1 MLNRHSA
8 YIGIGSN
15 LGDKRENFRKAAD
28 LINSN
33 PKCRIIK
40 ASSIYE
46 TKPYG
51 FKHSSN
57 FLNAVMKIETEY
69 SLQDLFGFLKR
80 IEKKLG
86 RKKSEKWT
94 AREIDLDILFYDNL
108 VYSDQI
114 ITVPHKGI
122 TSRDFVLLPLQEL
135 EPDLIHPEL
144 KEKIADIST
153 GHLEKNIIRKIP
165 GKIIKKGI

>member
-1 MLNRHSA
+1 MSPHSA

-15 LGDKRENFRKAAD
+15 LGDKRANFKKAAD
-28 LINSN
+28 LINYS

-40 ASSIYE
+40 SSSIYE
-46 TKPYG
+46 TRPFG
-51 FKHSSN
+51 FEHESN
-57 FLNAVMKIETEY
+57 FLNAVIKIETGY
-69 SLQDLFGFLKR
+69 SLQDLFKFLKG

-108 VYSDQI
+108 IYSDENV
-114 ITVPHKGI
+114 TVPHKGI
-122 TSRDFVLLPLQEL
+122 TSRDFVLVPLEEM

-153 GHLEKNIIRKIP
+153 GHLKKNIIRKIP

>member
-33 PKCRIIK
+33 SKCRIIK

-46 TKPYG
+46 TKPFG
-51 FKHSSN
+51 FEHSSN

-69 SLQDLFGFLKR
+69 SLQDLFNFLKD

-86 RKKSEKWT
+86 RKKTDKWE
-94 AREIDLDILFYDNL
+94 AREIDLDILFYDDIVFTDEVL
-108 VYSDQI
+108 TI
-114 ITVPHKGI
+114 PHKGI
-122 TSRDFVLLPLQEL
+122 IERDFVLIPLKEI

-153 GHLEKNIIRKIP
+153 GHFEKNIIRKIP
-165 GKIIKKGI
+165 GKIIK